1 MSLWTAKAVKA
12 EEAENPRSK
21 MQSGRMTVLLL
32 EPVSFSGIAERK
44 LTNLICTL
52 KTAQPDGKHLVKKP
66 VANVFKDTRAQ
77 KCESILQLV
86 SGEKARQREIF
97 DSYSI

>member
-12 EEAENPRSK
+12 EEAKNPRSK

-66 VANVFKDTRAQ
+66 VAKR
-77 KCESILQLV
+77 
-86 SGEKARQREIF
+86 
-97 DSYSI
+97 